1 MSWIIIA
8 TILLVLVGVAEK
20 SGRKT
25 PTRIRGSRI
34 YQGGRSRVIGVGAA
48 LRGRQQMSRS
58 ARKAVDELAGRTAAT
73 EPPPR
78 RRASTIAYEPP
89 AAPPP
94 AGGAPNGAVAGAGA
108 GVDFFQGLLL
118 LINAAYENPNDAL
131 RQLRTLGEGGRQWNN
146 GLIRLHQRMA
156 DRGDMRID
164 PFVSDHVVRAAALGQ
179 AMVMELVE
187 ADTALTTLLNMT
199 LAEITERGLQVPNT
213 K

>member
-1 MSWIIIA
+1 MSYLIIA
-8 TILLVLVGVAEK
+8 TIVLILIGVAEK

-25 PTRIRGSRI
+25 PTRIRGSRV

-48 LRGRQQMSRS
+48 LRGQQMSRS
-58 ARKAVDELAGRTAAT
+58 ARKAVDELAGRPAAT

-118 LINAAYENPNDAL
+118 LVNAAYEGPNDAL